1 MIHHIGFISLTRHF
15 YGDNSGIGESF
26 GKSGQ
31 PPAEVAVHRRGEN
44 HSCFNNLESVKETLG
59 SIQKVFQHASRILN
73 VTKSTIMGLVWSG
86 VDAESH

>member
-26 GKSGQ
+26 GKRGQ
-31 PPAEVAVHRRGEN
+31 PPAEVAAHRRGEN
-44 HSCFNNLESVKETLG
+44 HSCFKNLESLKETLG

-73 VTKSTIMGLVWSG
+73 VTKSTITGLVWSG